1 MGLYLGIEAKQFGE
15 RAPLHHA
22 RTATDHRRRRR
33 RATAH
38 WRRVAC
44 ATARRYSPTR
54 VRRGRGWDATGR
66 SEPDRVG
73 LRGVPAATATVLHT
87 GAVRRTHISPVH
99 LRDGAPTLEERSL
112 SAVALGPA
120 ADCNSQ
126 HLCSPAACPRTHA
139 SGPALPVGPAP
150 PCQQAWQL
158 MYKAYC
164 APPLRAADN

>member
-1 MGLYLGIEAKQFGE
+1 MNAEWYSILESKRSSSANGRPSTTHAPPPTTASAGAGDEPRRTGAAL
-15 RAPLHHA
+15 RALLLA
-22 RTATDHRRRRR
+22 ATRLLAYVGGGDG
-33 RATAH
+33 T
-38 WRRVAC
+38 
-44 ATARRYSPTR
+44 
-54 VRRGRGWDATGR
+54 TGR

-150 PCQQAWQL
+150 PCQQV
-158 MYKAYC
+158 C
-164 APPLRAADN
+164 VAAHV